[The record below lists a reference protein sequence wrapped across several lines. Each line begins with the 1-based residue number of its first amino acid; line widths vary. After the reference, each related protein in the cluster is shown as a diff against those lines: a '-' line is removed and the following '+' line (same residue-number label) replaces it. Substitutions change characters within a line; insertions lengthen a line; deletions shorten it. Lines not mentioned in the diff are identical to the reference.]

1 LVGQVQI
8 RGNTLVTG
16 GSEGLILVWLLE
28 EIALI
33 HRLAAQDGSVM
44 TLQFDDSKAVSGG
57 ADCLVKVW
65 DLKNG

>member
-1 LVGQVQI
+1 
-8 RGNTLVTG
+8 
-16 GSEGLILVWLLE
+16 VWLLE